1 MSSKYNHNR
10 FNDYKTID
18 VVNYATKKRG
28 FLASLDS
35 EYILDNDLL
44 LIKLVQYY
52 SDLNNILK
60 RASSNYHDYMFMR
73 FAFKTKMFFY
83 EDRFE
88 NILELW
94 DEAFSLALETYLK
107 ERHVKFIETY
117 GISYVAYFDINFSNA
132 LYYSFINLEYKFNN
146 SKEIPVELFSEID
159 NVNSYSIDEQP
170 VYQEEFDLTLVS
182 HSFAPSLLSIL

>member
-1 MSSKYNHNR
+1 MASKYNHNR
-10 FNDYKTID
+10 FNDYKRINVAD
-18 VVNYATKKRG
+18 YATKKRG

-35 EYILDNDLL
+35 DYILNYDLL
-44 LIKLVQYY
+44 LIKLIQYY

>member
-1 MSSKYNHNR
+1 MASKYNHNR
-10 FNDYKTID
+10 FNNYKRVD

-35 EYILDNDLL
+35 GYILDNDLL
-44 LIKLVQYY
+44 LIKLVEYY
-52 SDLNNILK
+52 SDLNNVLK
-60 RASSNYHDYMFMR
+60 RTASDYHDYMFMR
-73 FAFKTKMFFY
+73 FAFKTKMFYY
-83 EDRFE
+83 EDRFN

-94 DEAFSLALETYLK
+94 DDAFSLALETYMK
-107 ERHVKFIETY
+107 ERHSSFIETY

-132 LYYSFINLEYKFNN
+132 LYYSLINIEYKYNN

-159 NVNSYSIDEQP
+159 DINNYLIDEP
-170 VYQEEFDLTLVS
+170 LVYLTEFDQELVS

>member
-1 MSSKYNHNR
+1 MASKYNHHR
-10 FNDYKTID
+10 FNNYKRIN
-18 VVNYATKKRG
+18 VANYAIKKRG

-44 LIKLVQYY
+44 LIKLIEYY

-60 RASSNYHDYMFMR
+60 RSASDYHDYMFMR

-83 EDRFE
+83 EDRFD

-94 DEAFSLALETYLK
+94 DEAFSLALEAYLK
-107 ERHVKFIETY
+107 ERHTNFIETY

-132 LYYSFINLEYKFNN
+132 LYYSFVNLEYKYNN

>member
-1 MSSKYNHNR
+1 MDLIQNILRSFYIFTLYSMEIKYFLN
-10 FNDYKTID
+10 
-18 VVNYATKKRG
+18 KKG
-28 FLASLDS
+28 IELKGAEEF
-35 EYILDNDLL
+35 IDND
-44 LIKLVQYY
+44 I
-52 SDLNNILK
+52 D
-60 RASSNYHDYMFMR
+60 
-73 FAFKTKMFFY
+73 
-83 EDRFE
+83 

-94 DEAFSLALETYLK
+94 DEAFSLALESYLK
-107 ERHVKFIETY
+107 ERHTKFIETY